1 MAAHGFN
8 QLQANQHIQ
17 PATGEVNM
25 RRQMILLPQLNPV
38 FVPESIFGRHGAQ
51 GIAILAIPQPTLQ
64 FWIGQIVTPHSG
76 TE

>member
-1 MAAHGFN
+1 MAPHGFN

-25 RRQMILLPQLNPV
+25 RRQVILLPQLNPV
-38 FVPESIFGRHGAQ
+38 FVPEAVFSRHGLQ

-64 FWIGQIVTPHSG
+64 FSVGQIVTAHSG